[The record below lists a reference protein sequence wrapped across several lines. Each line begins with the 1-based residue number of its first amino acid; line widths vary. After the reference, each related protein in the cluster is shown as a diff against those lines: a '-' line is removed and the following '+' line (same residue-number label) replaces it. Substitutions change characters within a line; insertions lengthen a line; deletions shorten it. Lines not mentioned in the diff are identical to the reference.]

1 MVETRIQIEEGGRLT
16 LDRMASKVTLA
27 GWDEAD
33 VRIRLH
39 EGEEKDLTVEQTDT
53 GPVVSARVACDVR
66 VPASLSVTIRQ
77 AMANLKVLEL
87 SELNAEQVR
96 GSLKLSE
103 VEEAVIAEVYGSL
116 KASEMESL
124 QLVGTIFGSATLGEV
139 KTVELQNVRGSL
151 QAKEVK
157 QLRASRIGGNLQV
170 KEMSGALH
178 AEQVGGNALLHE
190 IAGAVTLDQV
200 AGNLVAKELTGGA
213 KVPKIGGN
221 LMFNGGLGAGCTYH
235 LSARGNATL
244 RLTEDASAHLTLI
257 AKGKLQTSVALA
269 DYEQAEG
276 KLTGTMGGG
285 GAEVVVEA
293 DGNLLLGGGRE
304 TAGTGL
310 GEEIS
315 RQVEEGLR
323 AIDLE
328 AIGQQVSEEMQS
340 AMSRLRVKLENVDW
354 ERMGLRTQ
362 QAIEQAMDRM
372 QRDLERMAAKTARQ
386 QERLERQAERQARRE
401 ERLER
406 RIKGADPGQA
416 QYEVE
421 VDWEEWPVEEAAGA
435 GPDIDEERLS
445 ILRMV
450 EQGQITPVEA
460 EMLLDALE

>member
-1 MVETRIQIEEGGRLT
+1 MTETRIQVEEGSRLT
-16 LDRMASKVTLA
+16 LDRMASKVTLI

-39 EGEEKDLTVEQTDT
+39 EGEEKDLKVELTET

-66 VPASLSVTIRQ
+66 VPASLPVTIRQ

-96 GSLKLSE
+96 GNLKLSD
-103 VEEAVIAEVYGSL
+103 VGEAVVAEVYGSL
-116 KASEMESL
+116 KASEMASL
-124 QLVGTIFGSATLGEV
+124 QLVGTVFGSATLSEV
-139 KTVELQNVRGSL
+139 KAIEMQNVRGNL
-151 QAKEVK
+151 QVKEAE

-170 KEMSGALH
+170 KEMRGALH
-178 AEQVGGNALLHE
+178 ADQVGGNAVLNE
-190 IAGAVTLDQV
+190 IAGAVALDQV

-221 LMFNGGLGAGCTYH
+221 LVLNGDLGAGCTYH
-235 LSARGNATL
+235 FGARGNATL
-244 RLTEDASAHLTLI
+244 RLSEDASAHLTLI
-257 AKGKLQTSVALA
+257 AKGKLLTSVALA

-276 KLTGTMGGG
+276 KLTGTLGDG

-293 DGNLLLGGGRE
+293 NGNLLLGGGRE
-304 TAGTGL
+304 TVGTGL

-340 AMSRLRVKLENVDW
+340 AMSRLRVKLESVDW
-354 ERMGLRTQ
+354 ERMGVRTQ
-362 QAIEQAMDRM
+362 QAIDRAMDRM
-372 QRDLERMAAKTARQ
+372 QRDLERMAERTARQ
-386 QERLERQAERQARRE
+386 QERLERQAEKQARRE

-406 RIKGADPGQA
+406 KLTGADPSQA

-421 VDWEEWPVEEAAGA
+421 VDWEEWPVEESASA
-435 GPDIDEERLS
+435 GPDIEEERLS